1 MLLHKAV
8 KEEAS
13 WDTDFYMI
21 VCQVMVNVVVV
32 VALVGGGCGGSGVDN
47 YSGSDTGRE
56 RGGDGRVVFE
66 EAYFIYLFF
75 FFGLRT
81 DIFLF
86 QITSHVLA
94 YTNSCL
100 NPLLYAKMSTNFR

>member
-32 VALVGGGCGGSGVDN
+32 VALVGGGRGVGGYVVGVL
-47 YSGSDTGRE
+47 
-56 RGGDGRVVFE
+56 V
-66 EAYFIYLFF
+66 
-75 FFGLRT
+75 
-81 DIFLF
+81 
-86 QITSHVLA
+86 
-94 YTNSCL
+94 
-100 NPLLYAKMSTNFR
+100 